1 MLFLNVSSRSHCVKI
16 SSATAGRFKLP
27 RSEKW
32 GDGLE
37 LDMECTIQVMPVV
50 RRREDKTM
58 NATYRIGNIGY
69 TWPNL
74 TMFVIPASA
83 IGMLAK

>member
-1 MLFLNVSSRSHCVKI
+1 
-16 SSATAGRFKLP
+16 
-27 RSEKW
+27 
-32 GDGLE
+32 
-37 LDMECTIQVMPVV
+37 MECTIQVMPVV